1 MTLSN
6 SQLTLIGGGLA
17 PTGPTLGSLLRTPCL
32 VKPAGKMDLLENWI
46 QKWICCKI
54 GFKNGF
60 AGKLDWPKS

>member
-1 MTLSN
+1 
-6 SQLTLIGGGLA
+6 
-17 PTGPTLGSLLRTPCL
+17 LLENWIKNGFVGKL
-32 VKPAGKMDLLENWI
+32 DSKMDLLENWI